1 MEQID
6 TLLNGY
12 KLVQDK
18 EKFMYGIDAV
28 LLSAFSLPSIYK
40 GDSLVDLG
48 TGTGII
54 PLLLQSTSNGK
65 EFTGLE
71 VQEESAQMAQKS
83 VDLNQLPN
91 VRIICGD
98 IKNVNTIFPKHS
110 VEFVTSNPPYMIN
123 EHGRQCGTDAK
134 SIARHEVLCTLED
147 VVSAADYLLKP
158 HGTFCMIHRPFRLPE
173 IFAAL
178 KAHSME
184 PKRMQLVYPFV
195 DKEPNMVLIEAKKN
209 AQPRLT
215 NEPPLIVREASGEY
229 TKQVDDIYNLFRR
242 DVN

>member
-12 KLVQDK
+12 KLIQDK

-28 LLSAFSLPSIYK
+28 LLSGFALSLVNK

-54 PLLLQSTSNGK
+54 PLLLQSVSKGK

-71 VQEESAQMAQKS
+71 VQTESAQMAQKS
-83 VDLNQLPN
+83 VELNNLPN
-91 VRIICGD
+91 VRIITGD
-98 IKNVNTIFPKHS
+98 IKNVNQLFLKHS
-110 VEFVTSNPPYMIN
+110 VEIVTCNPPYMIN

-134 SIARHEVLCTLED
+134 SIARHEVLCTLDD
-147 VVSAADYLLKP
+147 VISAAEYLLKP

-173 IFAAL
+173 IFTTLAKYL
-178 KAHSME
+178 LE
-184 PKRMQLVYPFV
+184 PKRMQLIYPFA

-209 AQPRLT
+209 AQPWLK
-215 NEPPLIVREASGEY
+215 NEPPLIVRESSGEY
-229 TKQVDDIYNLFRR
+229 TKQVDDIYNLFRG
-242 DVN
+242 VGN